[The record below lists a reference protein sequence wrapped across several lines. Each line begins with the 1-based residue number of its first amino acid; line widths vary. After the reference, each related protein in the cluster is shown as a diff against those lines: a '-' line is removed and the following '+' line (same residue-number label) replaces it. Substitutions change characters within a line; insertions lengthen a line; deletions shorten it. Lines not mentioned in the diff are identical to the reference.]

1 VQGSAFQSCVCVA
14 LQDRVLHTTTDLSVI
29 EKNQMTFE
37 TFQKAL
43 PRIATE
49 FYPTQPE
56 RPSTRGPSRMT
67 RAKPSTEAA
76 RADSLMKLVTAQF
89 DRSAALRSP
98 RKEKVVIK
106 RAWGAPPPPKKVY
119 TLPAFLLLYGYR
131 RFTVLEPAGAGG
143 GGEARAQDAKRERG
157 ERRRRRAG
165 VPHAADGAGAHGRRP
180 ASIAAAHP
188 AAAAMHRQPHAFC
201 VC

>member
-1 VQGSAFQSCVCVA
+1 MCVCVGA

-56 RPSTRGPSRMT
+56 PPCRRGPSRMT
-67 RAKPSTEAA
+67 RTKTSTETA

-119 TLPAFLLLYGYR
+119 TLLVSPLSLSPKPSQG
-131 RFTVLEPAGAGG
+131 EGG
-143 GGEARAQDAKRERG
+143 ARARTG
-157 ERRRRRAG
+157 G
-165 VPHAADGAGAHGRRP
+165 
-180 ASIAAAHP
+180 AAATQEGGYP
-188 AAAAMHRQPHAFC
+188 PRVPSPLSVSTVASL
-201 VC
+201 